1 MIGAF
6 LDFVQ
11 RRYIWQPPERALKL
25 YEKVPR
31 IVLERFRI
39 MNLRHTV
46 RLASVKSVFYSA
58 EFEKYAVEVGKV
70 SSPKDLFPITTSEK
84 DLVGSMANRFICARP
99 DTAFESTGT
108 TSKTPKRIF
117 FSNRELED
125 AGRIGAA
132 GLWRLGVRP
141 EDRAVSSFDYSFWV
155 SGPALKSALNLL
167 GAFHIEAGRM
177 DPADFYDRVKSYQCN
192 VIVSDPGWLVRL
204 SEVADRKGPWPVKLL
219 IAGGENLSEVSRKY
233 VESVWQAKLLLSYG
247 QTEAFG
253 MIGLECSEQAGY
265 HVNDMDLWVEI
276 PTADRE
282 GYGELVYTTLR
293 RSVMPLLRYRS
304 GDVTRLITEPCRCG
318 MASMRLAKLKGR
330 ADDLAVTSVGNIAPW
345 MFDEAMEACG
355 LRAAEWQVRLSQ
367 EGKRDRIE
375 FWAELGSS
383 VTPEDLRSKILDGMK
398 QAMPVAFGG
407 IEQGLAEFSAVP
419 CAAGKLRQGRKV
431 RRILDGRDFG
441 NKTGE
446 LTSSAH
452 SIAL

>member
-1 MIGAF
+1 MLGSF
-6 LDFVQ
+6 LDFIQ

-31 IVLERFRI
+31 IILERFRV

-46 RLASVKSVFYSA
+46 RLAAAKSVFYSA
-58 EFEKYAVEVGKV
+58 EFEKYAVEIKSVAA
-70 SSPKDLFPITTSEK
+70 PKDLFPITTSEK
-84 DLVGSMANRFICARP
+84 DLIGTAANRFICARP

-108 TSKTPKRIF
+108 TSKTPKRVF

-155 SGPALKSALNLL
+155 SGPALKSALSLL

-204 SEVADRKGPWPVKLL
+204 SEIAEKRGPWPVKLL
-219 IAGGENLSEVSRKY
+219 IAGGENLSEISRKY
-233 VESVWQAKLLLSYG
+233 VEAVWQAKLILSYG

-253 MIGLECSEQAGY
+253 MIGLECSEQSGY
-265 HVNDMDLWVEI
+265 HVNDMDLWVEV
-276 PTADRE
+276 PTADRD

-304 GDVTRLITEPCRCG
+304 GDVTRIITEPCRCG

-355 LRAAEWQVRLSQ
+355 LRAAEWQVRLGQS
-367 EGKRDRIE
+367 GKRDRIE
-375 FWAELGSS
+375 FWAELAAPVS
-383 VTPEDLRSKILDGMK
+383 PDDLRAKILQGMK

-407 IEQGLAEFSAVP
+407 IQQGLAEFIAKP
-419 CAAGKLRQGRKV
+419 CIAGDLRQGRKV
-431 RRILDGRDFG
+431 RRIVDERDFAQ
-441 NKTGE
+441 KGE
-446 LTSSAH
+446 AAAEASRPVAV
-452 SIAL
+452 